1 VLGPYETALEP
12 GELLCAVEV
21 PAPAPSSAMSHLRFA
36 FHERPAATVSAQ
48 VTVAPDGQVSEA
60 RVAVGSVGA
69 VPVVV
74 PGAEEALGGQPALD
88 IDRGVLAA
96 LGEAGATAAEPVTDS
111 NGSDDYKHALV
122 RTLIGRALDEAARRA
137 LERGTD

>member
-1 VLGPYETALEP
+1 
-12 GELLCAVEV
+12 
-21 PAPAPSSAMSHLRFA
+21 M
-36 FHERPAATVSAQ
+36 
-48 VTVAPDGQVSEA
+48 VTVADGQVSQA

-74 PGAEEALGGQPALD
+74 PGADEALGGQPALA
-88 IDRGVLAA
+88 IDPDVLQA

-122 RTLIGRALDEAARRA
+122 RTLIGRALNEAARRA
-137 LERGTD
+137 SERGTD

>member
-1 VLGPYETALEP
+1 
-12 GELLCAVEV
+12 
-21 PAPAPSSAMSHLRFA
+21 M
-36 FHERPAATVSAQ
+36 
-48 VTVAPDGQVSEA
+48 VTVAPDRKISEA

-74 PGAEEALGGQPALD
+74 PGADEALVGQPALD
-88 IDRGVLAA
+88 MDRDVLAA
-96 LGEAGATAAEPVTDS
+96 LGEAGATASEPVTDS

-137 LERGTD
+137 SERGTD